1 VEIRHDWARDEIH
14 RIYHLSLPDLIFQA
28 QLAHRAFH
36 KPDEIQLCRLLSIK
50 TGGCPEDCAYCSQS
64 AHYRT
69 GVAREELMSPAAV
82 REAANHAKKEGA
94 TRFCMGAAWRQ
105 VSDGDDF
112 DRVLDMVRAVAAL
125 DMEVCCTLGMLN
137 ESQAKRLKDAGLTA
151 YNHNLDTSPEFYGN
165 IITTH
170 VYEDRLQTIA
180 HVRKAGI
187 TVCCGGI
194 LGMGESDEDR
204 LSLLHELSRL
214 NPHPES
220 VPINMLV
227 RNEGTPLADVKE
239 LQPLI
244 MVRAVATARV
254 LMPASRVRLA
264 AGRRQL
270 SPEAVALCFLAGAN
284 SIFTGEK
291 LLTTPNPSADADQQL
306 LENLG
311 MKATQ
316 SA

>member
-1 VEIRHDWARDEIH
+1 
-14 RIYHLSLPDLIFQA
+14 
-28 QLAHRAFH
+28 
-36 KPDEIQLCRLLSIK
+36 
-50 TGGCPEDCAYCSQS
+50 
-64 AHYRT
+64 
-69 GVAREELMSPAAV
+69 
-82 REAANHAKKEGA
+82 
-94 TRFCMGAAWRQ
+94 
-105 VSDGDDF
+105 
-112 DRVLDMVRAVAAL
+112 
-125 DMEVCCTLGMLN
+125 MLN

-204 LSLLHELSRL
+204 VGLLHELSRL

-270 SPEAVALCFLAGAN
+270 SPEAVGLCFLAGAN